1 MKIIAI
7 TQLLLLFFLV
17 SSSEAMIKSC
27 ESVNDHLKPCL
38 TYLAGMTYKP
48 RPLCCQGAKN
58 IVLLASTSFE
68 DKWLAC
74 NCVKTL
80 AQILMPKA
88 QQNAIDLPKKCGV
101 QFPFEISAT
110 IDCSRDI

>member
-7 TQLLLLFFLV
+7 TELLLLFLLV
-17 SSSEAMIKSC
+17 SSSEAMIESC
-27 ESVNDHLKPCL
+27 ESVNEHLTPCL

-48 RPLCCQGAKN
+48 RPFCCEGAKN
-58 IVLLASTSFE
+58 IVLLASKSIE
-68 DKWLAC
+68 DKRIAC

-80 AQILMPKA
+80 AQILIPKA
-88 QQNAIDLPKKCGV
+88 QNAIDLPKKCGV

-110 IDCSRDI
+110 IDCSRVI